1 MRGTTIYWTIVNSLG
16 SCRDKNIREIH
27 GSIIL
32 SPLVRVRYREI
43 PIDCE
48 RLIDVFPSK
57 KPRSCKK
64 TYVDPQ
70 CKLLGLPVILTA
82 NYSFIYLFNWH
93 RRVDFLPRSANVD
106 YGILFRKMFY
116 KKCALEQGRVNDKFW
131 KLLLTSDFGK
141 KVDIRKIDVLNHFK
155 HNYFVKSCI
164 NALNI
169 YFVL

>member
-1 MRGTTIYWTIVNSLG
+1 MRGTRIHWTIVNSLG
-16 SCRDKNIREIH
+16 SWRNKNEHAIH

-32 SPLVRVRYREI
+32 SPLVRVQYREI

-64 TYVDPQ
+64 TYVGPQ

-82 NYSFIYLFNWH
+82 NYSFIYFFNWH

-106 YGILFRKMFY
+106 YCILFRKMFY
-116 KKCALEQGRVNDKFW
+116 KKCALEQGRVKDKFW

-141 KVDIRKIDVLNHFK
+141 KVDIRKLMFWIILNPTILWSLVSMH
-155 HNYFVKSCI
+155 
-164 NALNI
+164 
-169 YFVL
+169 